1 MDLMNF
7 MYPLAGGILVGLA
20 ATFML
25 YFNGR
30 ITGVS
35 GIVGM
40 GLTKISRA
48 NDWRYLFIA
57 GLILGSVLLN
67 YINPGFFEYNN
78 YLPFGYGKAVA
89 AGLLVGYG
97 TRLGSGCTSGHGV
110 CGLSRLSKR
119 SFAATLTFIGVAI
132 VTNLVMKQF

>member
-1 MDLMNF
+1 MDLMRF
-7 MYPLAGGILVGLA
+7 AYPLAGGILVGLA
-20 ATFML
+20 AALML

-40 GLTKISRA
+40 SLSKITRA

-57 GLILGSVLLN
+57 GLILGSVLL
-67 YINPGFFEYNN
+67 YFINPAY
-78 YLPFGYGKAVA
+78 YAYQVPFGYGKAII
-89 AGLLVGYG
+89 AGLFVGFG

-132 VTNLVMKQF
+132 ITNFVITRF